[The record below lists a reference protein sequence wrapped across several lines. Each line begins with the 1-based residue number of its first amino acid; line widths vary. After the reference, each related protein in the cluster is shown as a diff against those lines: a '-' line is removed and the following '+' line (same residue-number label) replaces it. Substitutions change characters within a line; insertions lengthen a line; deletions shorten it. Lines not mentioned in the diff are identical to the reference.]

1 MLMSHATDSVEIN
14 VVIGAACVLAIRPVF
29 LIIFRRPGASY
40 YRSSA
45 SRHKSNQAHPSSHD
59 RLGNDNV
66 GHINPVIS
74 SFKGSDGD
82 GEGLVPSENR
92 IVHTVE
98 MDIRYEEDV
107 GHEESSGR
115 PTQIESGW

>member
-14 VVIGAACVLAIRPVF
+14 VVIAAACVPARRPVF
-29 LIIFRRPGASY
+29 LILFHRPGASY

-45 SRHKSNQAHPSSHD
+45 SQHRSNQVHPSSHG
-59 RLGNDNV
+59 RLEDDNV
-66 GHINPVIS
+66 GNINRVIGS
-74 SFKGSDGD
+74 LKGSDGD
-82 GEGLVPSENR
+82 GEGLVSSQSM
-92 IVHTVE
+92 ILHTVE

-115 PTQIESGW
+115 PTQIKSVW

>member
-1 MLMSHATDSVEIN
+1 MLMSHATDSAEIN
-14 VVIGAACVLAIRPVF
+14 VVIAAACVPAIRPVF
-29 LIIFRRPGASY
+29 LILFHRPGASY

-45 SRHKSNQAHPSSHD
+45 SRHKSNQVHPSSHD

-74 SFKGSDGD
+74 PLKGLDGD

-115 PTQIESGW
+115 PTQIKSVW

>member
-1 MLMSHATDSVEIN
+1 MSPATDSVEIN
-14 VVIGAACVLAIRPVF
+14 VVIAAACVPAIRPVF
-29 LIIFRRPGASY
+29 LILFHRPGASY

-45 SRHKSNQAHPSSHD
+45 SRHKSNQVHPLTHD

-66 GHINPVIS
+66 GHIYPVIS
-74 SFKGSDGD
+74 SLKGSDGD
-82 GEGLVPSENR
+82 SEGLVPSESR
-92 IVHTVE
+92 ILHTFE
-98 MDIRYEEDV
+98 MDIRYEKYV